1 MNFIG
6 ISTQSFF
13 SMSPAMLGAYGLIGG
28 VGAACILS
36 GVLERRLF
44 GGSFAFVYD
53 WLNFILKVG
62 MPATFIAFLLRFIFS
77 L

>member
-1 MNFIG
+1 MNFVG
-6 ISTQSFF
+6 ISSHSIF
-13 SMSPAMLGAYGLIGG
+13 SMSPAMLGAYVLVGG

-36 GVLERRLF
+36 GVLERKLF

-53 WLNFILKVG
+53 WLNIILKVG
-62 MPATFIAFLLRFIFS
+62 MPIAYLAFLLRFIFS